1 MILTLKYRIK
11 DSTSAKKLNRMA
23 RSVNYVWNYCNEVSL
38 MALDYNSTWLSG
50 FDLQKLTSG
59 CSKELSLSSTTIQQV
74 CEEYATRR
82 KQFKKRKLNWRSKK
96 SLGWIPFKSN
106 SIIINGDSIIY
117 CKQVFRFWKS
127 RGVGKIKC
135 GSFNQ
140 DARGRWYVNLVCE
153 VPNEQIEKT
162 GKSVGVDL
170 GLKTTATYSDGS
182 SFQGEK
188 PTRKYAEKLAIAQ
201 RARKKKQVKNIHT
214 KISNVRKDSIAK
226 ETTRL
231 VKEFDLIVV
240 GDVSSKKLV
249 KTKMAKS
256 VNDVSWGIYKSM
268 LAYKTIRF
276 GKEMKVVKE
285 NWTTVTCSECFERS
299 FPKKGGLSS
308 LSVREWTCS
317 SCGAKHNRDVNAA
330 KNILLRL
337 GHQTPIKGISC
348 L

>member
-1 MILTLKYRIK
+1 MILTLKFRIK

-23 RSVNYVWNYCNEVSL
+23 RSVSYVWNYCNEVSL

-50 FDLQKLTSG
+50 YDLQKLTSG
-59 CSKELSLSSTTIQQV
+59 CSKELCISSTTIQQV

-82 KQFKKRKLNWRSKK
+82 KQFKKRKLNWRSQK

-106 SIIINGDSIIY
+106 SIVVNGDSIIY
-117 CKQVFRFWKS
+117 GKQGFSFWKS
-127 RGVGKIKC
+127 RDIGKVKT

-140 DARGRWYVNLVCE
+140 DSKGNWFVNLVCE
-153 VPNEQIEKT
+153 MPNDNNKKT

-182 SFQGEK
+182 CFQGEK

-201 RARKKKQVKNIHT
+201 KARKKKQVKNIHN
-214 KISNVRKDSIAK
+214 KIANVRKDSIAK

-231 VKEFDLIVV
+231 VKEYDLIVV
-240 GDVSSKKLV
+240 GDVSPKKIV

-276 GKEMKVVKE
+276 GKVLKVVKE
-285 NWTTVTCSECFERS
+285 SWTSKTCHVCDNIAKF
-299 FPKKGGLSS
+299 GGLSG
-308 LSVREWTCS
+308 LSVRDWTCS
-317 SCGAKHNRDVNAA
+317 GCGTKHDRDVNAA
-330 KNILLRL
+330 KNILRI
-337 GHQTPIKGISC
+337 GHDAPIKGISRIYA
-348 L
+348 